1 MSAPDIAA
9 ALTALLDTPRA
20 DGRGK
25 VFAVCAGAASMGTS
39 FVTRALALQAASEEK
54 RCALIDLDFSQNA
67 QYVALSEP
75 AAQSL
80 HGALNGPYDAS
91 FGVLPFWQVSPIVV
105 DDPIAAQAGYCALHT
120 VGGSGLV
127 VSQFLWDQMQ
137 DGQHVHLASS
147 RDYWNALRDSYAVSF
162 IDVPSLDRSA
172 AHRTVLGEVD
182 GTLLISSGRGDTTT
196 GGAMSTI
203 TASGGTCVGAIV
215 NEYAP
220 PQLYGDSA

>member
-9 ALTALLDTPRA
+9 ALSALLTNPRA

-25 VFAVCAGAASMGTS
+25 VYAVCAGAASMGTS
-39 FVTRALALQAASEEK
+39 FVARALALQAASEAK

-67 QYVALSEP
+67 QYAALSEP
-75 AAQSL
+75 AAQSV
-80 HGALNGPYDAS
+80 HGALQGPYDAS
-91 FGVLPFWQVSPIVV
+91 LGVMPFWQVSPIVV

-120 VGGSGLV
+120 VGESGLV

-137 DGQHVHLASS
+137 DGQHVHLAVS
-147 RDYWNALRDSYAVSF
+147 RDYWNALRDNYDVSF
-162 IDVPSLDRSA
+162 VDVPSLDRSA

-182 GTLLISSGRGDTTT
+182 GTILISSGHGDATTP
-196 GGAMSTI
+196 GAMSTI
-203 TASGGTCVGAIV
+203 KACGGQCVGAIV
-215 NEYAP
+215 NEYRS